1 MEVISLQEKE
11 DFMSNYPLRLDPKLM
26 EKIKKLA
33 IYEGRSMNKEIEY
46 ILKNE
51 INKLEKNNPTL
62 FKQFY

>member
-1 MEVISLQEKE
+1 
-11 DFMSNYPLRLDPKLM
+11 MSNYSLRLDPKLM
-26 EKIKKLA
+26 EKIKKLG

-62 FKQFY
+62 FK

>member
-1 MEVISLQEKE
+1 
-11 DFMSNYPLRLDPKLM
+11 MSNYPLRLDPKLM

-33 IYEGRSMNKEIEY
+33 IYEARSMNKEIEY

-62 FKQFY
+62 FK